1 MRVDID
7 PSQGLVGQVQVPGD
21 KSISHRAIMLGSIA
35 KGPSRIKNYL
45 RGQDCIDT
53 AKAFESM
60 GVKIR
65 TDKDELIVYGRGLRG
80 LVPPKGTIYAGNS
93 GTTARL
99 IAGILAGQAFETR
112 LDGDSSLR
120 KRPMGRI
127 VGPLLQ
133 MGANIRASQ
142 GDLLPLS
149 IGPSESGTLRGIEYR
164 MPIASAQVKSAILLA
179 GLYASDITRIHQ
191 SKVSRD
197 HTEIMLRQ
205 LGCSIKTSGNTISL
219 EPPDQLYGQD
229 IRIPGDISSAAY
241 LITAALLTPK
251 SDLLV
256 KDVGINPTRSG
267 ILDVYRQMGANISIY
282 PKSNGQGEP
291 IADILVKSSSLMAT
305 TIEGDLIPRLIDEI
319 PIIALAASQAKGTTV
334 IRDAKELKVKESNRI
349 DTVVNMLKA
358 LGADIKATDDGMII
372 RGPKPLKGAAIQ
384 SSMDHRI
391 ALTCAVAGLLAEG
404 QTSILDGQWV
414 DISYPGFFETLER
427 LRLK

>member
-1 MRVDID
+1 
-7 PSQGLVGQVQVPGD
+7 
-21 KSISHRAIMLGSIA
+21 
-35 KGPSRIKNYL
+35 
-45 RGQDCIDT
+45 
-53 AKAFESM
+53 
-60 GVKIR
+60 
-65 TDKDELIVYGRGLRG
+65 
-80 LVPPKGTIYAGNS
+80 
-93 GTTARL
+93 
-99 IAGILAGQAFETR
+99 
-112 LDGDSSLR
+112 
-120 KRPMGRI
+120 MGRI

-191 SKVSRD
+191 SKASRD

-205 LGCSIKTSGNTISL
+205 LGCSIKTSGNTISI

-282 PKSNGQGEP
+282 PK
-291 IADILVKSSSLMAT
+291 VMA
-305 TIEGDLIPRLIDEI
+305 R
-319 PIIALAASQAKGTTV
+319 
-334 IRDAKELKVKESNRI
+334 
-349 DTVVNMLKA
+349 VN
-358 LGADIKATDDGMII
+358 
-372 RGPKPLKGAAIQ
+372 P
-384 SSMDHRI
+384 
-391 ALTCAVAGLLAEG
+391 
-404 QTSILDGQWV
+404 
-414 DISYPGFFETLER
+414 
-427 LRLK
+427 